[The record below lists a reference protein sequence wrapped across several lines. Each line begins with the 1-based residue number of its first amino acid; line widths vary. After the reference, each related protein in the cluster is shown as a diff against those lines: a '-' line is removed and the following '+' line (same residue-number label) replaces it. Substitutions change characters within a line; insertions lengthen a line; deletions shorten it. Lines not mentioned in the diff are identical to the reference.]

1 MVSEDH
7 FHLVIKFYTL
17 NYICSHIVP
26 GSKCPHG
33 LNQTDGR
40 KYSHGLACRYAHASK
55 NPSTPLPC
63 QFVTDLAL

>member
-26 GSKCPHG
+26 GSECPHG

-55 NPSTPLPC
+55 KGVKRYSVHLTH
-63 QFVTDLAL
+63 